1 MEVSPRPSLSRLGQP
16 SDDREPR
23 GTSGLG
29 TGGRSSGSGLAILR
43 TAFWAVCY
51 FAFYFA
57 QQVAEVLAPLCLVL
71 GIGWMALPKA
81 LSAITTGTASTDPQA
96 QDVMNHVVGSIPDH
110 LAIGSHVMTAS
121 GLVFDG
127 FMLMAI
133 AALGATVSA
142 VAARNM

>member
-1 MEVSPRPSLSRLGQP
+1 MEVSPRPSLSRLAQP
-16 SDDREPR
+16 SDDRDPR
-23 GTSGLG
+23 PAT
-29 TGGRSSGSGLAILR
+29 GLALLR
-43 TAFWAVCY
+43 TGFWAICY

-71 GIGWMALPKA
+71 GIGWMALPRA
-81 LSAITTGTASTDPQA
+81 LASITTNTASADPQA

-121 GLVFDG
+121 GLVVDG
-127 FMLMAI
+127 FMLMAV
-133 AALGATVSA
+133 AALGATISA